1 MGEEEK
7 TEITTLKTENQ
18 QLKDQII
25 KLQAVILQ
33 TGQRAL
39 NAEAQLLSIQRTNL
53 QPQLLQVQA
62 REQREAGMKKQNLT
76 RENTTK
82 GDN

>member
-1 MGEEEK
+1 MTENKSDIEE
-7 TEITTLKTENQ
+7 TTAKLKTENQ

-53 QPQLLQVQA
+53 QPQLLQVQE
-62 REQREAGMKKQNLT
+62 REQREAVKEKL
-76 RENTTK
+76 EEK
-82 GDN
+82 

>member
-1 MGEEEK
+1 MTENKSDIEE
-7 TEITTLKTENQ
+7 TTAKLKTENQ

-25 KLQAVILQ
+25 KLQVVILQ

-53 QPQLLQVQA
+53 QPQLLDVQE
-62 REQREAGMKKQNLT
+62 REQREAVKEKLEGK
-76 RENTTK
+76 
-82 GDN
+82 